1 MVIYLAYYKLR
12 NIDISIL
19 QPIYLKVSIFN
30 IDLKH
35 SLLLN
40 FEQNIFEVIYM
51 KWCVDEEKENNNRS
65 HQDNFEVWD
74 NGSYQYCE
82 FCGRNKRFEYDR
94 CEDCKSN

>member
-1 MVIYLAYYKLR
+1 
-12 NIDISIL
+12 
-19 QPIYLKVSIFN
+19 
-30 IDLKH
+30 
-35 SLLLN
+35 
-40 FEQNIFEVIYM
+40 M

-65 HQDNFEVWD
+65 HQDNFEGWD